1 MYKLEELNNSK
12 VTELKEIAKKLNIS
26 NYEKLKKLDLAYAIL
41 DHQAEQNEVTKKPT
55 KASANP
61 IAKSSAK
68 PSAKPSAK
76 ANDKAP
82 IKKENSKLESKEVKI
97 TSKHN

>member
-41 DHQAEQNEVTKKPT
+41 DHQAWKNFTC
-55 KASANP
+55 
-61 IAKSSAK
+61 
-68 PSAKPSAK
+68 
-76 ANDKAP
+76 
-82 IKKENSKLESKEVKI
+82 
-97 TSKHN
+97 